1 MLGKV
6 VCSEVWVE
14 AVTIVDQAPDF
25 IIKVA
30 LFVNLRLRVFHS
42 SSTVLAET
50 EAQVVLK
57 MGLEFGFC

>member
-6 VCSEVWVE
+6 GCSEVGVE
-14 AVTIVDQAPDF
+14 AVTTVDQAPDF

-30 LFVNLRLRVFHS
+30 LFVDLRLRVFHCG
-42 SSTVLAET
+42 STVLAKT

-57 MGLEFGFC
+57 MGFEFGFR